1 MKARVVKLVGLR
13 LIRDLLGGEM
23 IGPPVRCQR
32 TVFRNTLA
40 PDSLESNAYW
50 RITGMLKDV
59 EGCVISLTIDFRNS
73 VNAGRREPEI
83 IHKLWQQLRPYFSGR
98 RVICSQAASE
108 PRADGPAAGEWKLTV
123 REQLV
128 TEFVADGLTNR
139 EVARRLCIT
148 VATVK
153 KHLTHAMAKT
163 GSASRTQLAVL
174 WRGTT
179 GGVCR

>member
-1 MKARVVKLVGLR
+1 
-13 LIRDLLGGEM
+13 
-23 IGPPVRCQR
+23 
-32 TVFRNTLA
+32 
-40 PDSLESNAYW
+40 
-50 RITGMLKDV
+50 
-59 EGCVISLTIDFRNS
+59 
-73 VNAGRREPEI
+73 
-83 IHKLWQQLRPYFSGR
+83 
-98 RVICSQAASE
+98 
-108 PRADGPAAGEWKLTV
+108 
-123 REQLV
+123 LV

-179 GGVCR
+179 GGACG